1 MVHIHGRTFTI
12 PLSTTFT
19 QPLHTLCIIFTMDNL
34 PMLLVFPFHLQFCW
48 TSRGR
53 AWRWLR
59 WSDMPMPCGWDV
71 AFQVFQ
77 RRKVKKKVGRTGEC
91 PWLDHLSSSWYNFD
105 RWFSSGIQYRFS
117 WFLTKFPGHVR
128 SVGRWKGRIAWHLGM
143 WSQSPNV
150 RWFHGPLTSY
160 RKLEPVAWFKHR
172 GKSQRLLLIFVQI
185 YVLVKSRCLPG

>member
-34 PMLLVFPFHLQFCW
+34 PMFFRFICSFAEHPGVGL
-48 TSRGR
+48 GG
-53 AWRWLR
+53 
-59 WSDMPMPCGWDV
+59 GWDDRICLCRV
-71 AFQVFQ
+71 AGTWH
-77 RRKVKKKVGRTGEC
+77 RSKAKGKKKVGRTGEC

-117 WFLTKFPGHVR
+117 WFLTKFPGHFR
-128 SVGRWKGRIAWHLGM
+128 SVGRWKGHIAWHLGM

-172 GKSQRLLLIFVQI
+172 GKSQRLLLFCAD
-185 YVLVKSRCLPG
+185 VLVKSRCLPG